1 MSEKATK
8 SCEKNSKSSTFKW
21 LKNFLIVIILEVL
34 AIAVAV
40 FISESRNHNQ
50 TVLLSKLKTELQTQ
64 DSRIST
70 LESLPNTI
78 SHASSLISEN
88 SGNIK
93 FLNESL
99 NNLKEEVGN
108 RKIDILNEQLLNI
121 SRRME
126 SVEENKNRE
135 ALALSIALL
144 IKENALYG
152 RNFQYEAKIL
162 KEITKDQEELN
173 KDVETIESLNNTLV
187 LTNDVLIKNFL
198 SIMEDFDFEKKQD
211 IIPNTSDES
220 TINKGIKKIKD
231 TVSNINFDKIV
242 VVKKDNKTPEQK
254 LLLKTLTDLVTN
266 HQFVKAVSYINDNP
280 VFFNPE
286 NKDFKIWLNN
296 LNNKILFDEAI
307 SKIITSEL
315 NLLREDIKNQTLDI
329 SSTQG

>member
-8 SCEKNSKSSTFKW
+8 SCEKNSKSSIFKW
-21 LKNFLIVIILEVL
+21 IKNFLIVIILEL
-34 AIAVAV
+34 FAIAVAV

-50 TVLLSKLKTELQTQ
+50 TTLLSNLKTELQTQ
-64 DSRIST
+64 NTRISG
-70 LESLPNTI
+70 LETLPNTI
-78 SHASSLISEN
+78 SQASSLIAEN

-108 RKIDILNEQLLNI
+108 RKIDILNEQLSNI
-121 SRRME
+121 SHRME

-135 ALALSIALL
+135 ALALSVALL

-152 RNFQYEAKIL
+152 RNFQYEANIL

-173 KDVETIESLNNTLV
+173 KDVEIINNLNNKQV
-187 LTNDVLIKNFL
+187 LTDDVIIKNFL
-198 SIMEDFDFEKKQD
+198 SIMEDFDFERKQETEQN
-211 IIPNTSDES
+211 ISDNS
-220 TINKGIKKIKD
+220 TINKGLKKIKD

-254 LLLKTLTDLVTN
+254 LLLKTLTDLVNN
-266 HQFVKAVSYINDNP
+266 HQFVKAVNYVNDNP
-280 VFFNPE
+280 MFFNSE
-286 NKDFKIWLNN
+286 NKDFETWLNN

-329 SSTQG
+329 NQSED